1 MGFPPM
7 RICEDISYY
16 IVSMDMMPAVNT
28 SQDGPV
34 FFVDTFSSTDL
45 CTLITE
51 KVGDADCV
59 KLVKDPKRKDLGRYQ
74 MLEGAITVL
83 AIILETLYDYF
94 CNMLLN
100 SEMV

>member
-1 MGFPPM
+1 M
-7 RICEDISYY
+7 
-16 IVSMDMMPAVNT
+16 
-28 SQDGPV
+28 

-59 KLVKDPKRKDLGRYQ
+59 KLVKDPKRKNLGRYQ

-83 AIILETLYDYF
+83 AIILETFTIIFAICCLIAKW
-94 CNMLLN
+94 LN
-100 SEMV
+100 QCE